1 MNECTLM
8 DGWMDGWMGGMKKDA
23 NYVWPL
29 EPFKK
34 SKEMK
39 RCAYLVF

>member
-1 MNECTLM
+1 MHP
-8 DGWMDGWMGGMKKDA
+8 DGWMDGGDEKGCKL
-23 NYVWPL
+23 WPL

>member
-1 MNECTLM
+1 M
-8 DGWMDGWMGGMKKDA
+8 DGWMDGGDEKVSKLWL
-23 NYVWPL
+23 L

>member
-1 MNECTLM
+1 MHP
-8 DGWMDGWMGGMKKDA
+8 DGWMDGWMDGGDKKDA

-34 SKEMK
+34 EMK